1 MFCGLPHGTTQEV
14 IAGLPRHLK
23 IVDLSADFRLADT
36 ATYAEWY
43 GHEHRA
49 PELQREAVYGLTEIA
64 ARAGARRA
72 ARRQSRLLSDRGAI
86 AAGAADPRRG

>member
-1 MFCGLPHGTTQEV
+1 VVDIVFCGLPHGTTQEV

-23 IVDLSADFRLADT
+23 VIDLSADFRLADV

-49 PELQREAVYGLTEIA
+49 PELQREAVYGLTEIE
-64 ARAGARRA
+64 RERIRRA
-72 ARRQSRLLSDRGAI
+72 RLVAVPGCYPTAANSR
-86 AAGAADPRRG
+86 